1 MNSGSEKKLSMD
13 ELMERN
19 RPVHTVQTTQTESTP
34 EAQETPPSVVIQCPM
49 PEVLDKLEHRMR
61 YLEKNSS
68 SQTEYLRQL
77 TEMRGWLPTRTQ
89 MDELLKRTA
98 HLEQMT
104 ERAGKPK
111 GRSFSLPRIKLRRLR
126 LPHPDGPTW
135 VVLLMVLAALL
146 LLWWGLGDVWSNL
159 GQLLR

>member
-1 MNSGSEKKLSMD
+1 MD

-19 RPVHTVQTTQTESTP
+19 RPVHTTPNTQTESTL
-34 EAQETPPSVVIQCPM
+34 PPRDALPSITIQCPI
-49 PEVLDKLEHRMR
+49 PEALDRLEQRMW
-61 YLEKNSS
+61 YLERSS
-68 SQTEYLRQL
+68 SNQAEYLKQL

-111 GRSFSLPRIKLRRLR
+111 GRSFSLPRIRLPRLR

-159 GQLLR
+159 LLR